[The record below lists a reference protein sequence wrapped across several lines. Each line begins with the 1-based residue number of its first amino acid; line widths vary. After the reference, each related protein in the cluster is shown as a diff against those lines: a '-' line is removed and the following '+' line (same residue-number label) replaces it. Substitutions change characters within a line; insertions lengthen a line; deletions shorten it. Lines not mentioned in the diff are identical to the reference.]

1 MSLIEIDGSMMEGGG
16 QILRMAVTYSA
27 VLGVP
32 IRVYNIRRGR
42 SSPGLK
48 PQHLTTLRA
57 VVEMCDAKVDGL
69 KIGSVAIE
77 FSPNAISGGSFEF
90 DIGTAGSISLLLQC
104 IAPVAHFAESP
115 VKIRVRGGTAVRWSP
130 PVRILDRVVWRAL
143 RSMGFQGDI
152 NLIREGFYPSGGGI
166 VDVTIHPL
174 RRIFPIKSVEIG
186 EVDVIKG
193 FSICGNLPQHVAE
206 RQAASAKE
214 ELEGAGYSTDI
225 SIRRILGK
233 ASPISPGSVIG
244 LWAVS
249 EPETFI
255 GSSAL
260 GERGK
265 PAERVG
271 KEAASSLLGQLNTGA
286 TVDKYTADSLV
297 LWCSLAKGSSSYSM
311 SELTLHT
318 ETAVELAKIFT
329 KSEFDLSSRP
339 RCGALLRCSGV
350 EGNRW

>member
-16 QILRMAVTYSA
+16 QILRIAVTYSA
-27 VLGVP
+27 ILGIP
-32 IRVYNIRRGR
+32 IRVHNIRRGR

-57 VVEMCDAKVDGL
+57 VAEMCDAEIDGL
-69 KIGSVAIE
+69 KVGSVAIE
-77 FSPNAISGGSFEF
+77 FFPNAISGGSFEF

-104 IAPVAHFAESP
+104 VAPVAHFAESP
-115 VKIRVRGGTAVRWSP
+115 VKIRVQGGTAVRWSP

-143 RSMGFQGDI
+143 RHMGFHGDVT
-152 NLIREGFYPSGGGI
+152 LIREGFYPPGGGI

-174 RRIFPIKSVEIG
+174 RQIFPMKSVEIG
-186 EVDVIKG
+186 EVEAIKG
-193 FSICGNLPQHVAE
+193 FSICGKLPQHVAE
-206 RQAASAKE
+206 RQATAARE
-214 ELEGAGYSTDI
+214 VLEGAGYSTDI
-225 SIRRILGK
+225 SFRKILGR

-271 KEAASSLLGQLNTGA
+271 KEAASSLLGQLSTGA

-297 LWCSLAKGSSSYSM
+297 LWCSLARGPSSYLM

-318 ETAVELAKIFT
+318 ETAVELAEIFT
-329 KSEFDLSSRP
+329 ESKFDLLRRP
-339 RCGALLRCSGV
+339 SGDALLRCSGG
-350 EGNRW
+350 EGN

>member
-16 QILRMAVTYSA
+16 QILRIAVTYSA
-27 VLGVP
+27 ILGIP
-32 IRVYNIRRGR
+32 IRVHNIRMGR

-57 VVEMCDAKVDGL
+57 VAAMCDAEVYGL
-69 KIGSVAIE
+69 KMGSVAIE
-77 FSPNAISGGSFEF
+77 FFPKAISGGSFEF
-90 DIGTAGSISLLLQC
+90 DIRTAGSISLLLQC

-115 VKIRVRGGTAVRWSP
+115 VKIRVKGGTAVRWSP

-143 RSMGFQGDI
+143 RHMGFHGDVT
-152 NLIREGFYPSGGGI
+152 LIREGFYPQGGGI

-174 RRIFPIKSVEIG
+174 RQIFPINSVEIG
-186 EVDVIKG
+186 EVEVIKG
-193 FSICGNLPQHVAE
+193 FSICGELPQHVAE
-206 RQAASAKE
+206 RQVTAARE
-214 ELEGAGYSTDI
+214 VLEDAGYSADI
-225 SIRRILGK
+225 SSSRSLGR

-244 LWAVS
+244 LWVLS
-249 EPETFI
+249 KPETFI

-260 GERGK
+260 GEKGK

-271 KEAASSLLGQLNTGA
+271 KEASFSLLGQLSTGA

-297 LWCSLAKGSSSYSM
+297 LWCSLAKGPSSYSM

-329 KSEFDLSSRP
+329 KSEFDLSNRP

-350 EGNRW
+350 EGN